1 MTNKRKTDMRSMVEA
16 LDTRRQV
23 PQYRFSNG
31 RVFYQTDESNR
42 AVTPSDSGDQYDNGR
57 DKKAQ

>member
-1 MTNKRKTDMRSMVEA
+1 MSERKTDMRSMVETV
-16 LDTRRQV
+16 DKRRHV

-31 RVFYQTDESNR
+31 RVFYKPDESNR
-42 AVTPSDSGDQYDNGR
+42 AVTPSDSDYDR